1 MKAFIFNSG
10 SGQRMGPLTKATPKG
25 LVKLYT
31 GESILERQ
39 LRLLRDIGIKNI
51 VISTGPFSE
60 QIEQVSSERYRGLS
74 FTFVNN
80 PLYAETNS
88 IYSMLLAED
97 TFDDDFLIMHGDLIF
112 DRIILEKLFNHPA
125 NNVCLINSYIQRPK
139 KDFKGR
145 VENNLLR
152 RIAVDMFTEQD
163 IALQPLYKF
172 SLPTIK
178 KWLVAI
184 KKMVEEKN
192 VQVYAENALN
202 TVLNDLNV
210 ECLDYKDHYIDEVDD
225 EADLYRVSLLISQ
238 YDYVNQHIIET
249 NDYLNEVKSFLFKNN
264 LKRPLVIHSQHLIA
278 QADFNLLLKEQDAV
292 TFTDYSPNPKY
303 EEALAGLALF
313 KEQGCDS
320 IVAIGGGSCIDVA
333 KAIKLFSGL
342 NPDKHF
348 LEQAPRYVDLKF
360 VAVPTTAGTGT
371 ESTRYA
377 VLYFKDDKQTLTND
391 SLVSDLCLLN
401 EKFLENLP
409 PYYKKASL
417 LDAFCQAIEAYWSVN
432 ANERAKEYAE
442 KAIRI
447 ILQNYRKYIEN
458 DHSSNKEIM
467 RAANLAGR
475 AINITQTTA
484 PHAMS
489 YKITTLTG
497 VAHGHAVSLCLPY
510 VYEYMLSNI
519 NQAMDPRG
527 ATYVLQTF
535 KELATLFNINE
546 NNLTAKLKA
555 IIGEFNLQIPEIDRE
570 VVDILATSV
579 NAERLKNSPV
589 YINERNVK
597 TIYLRIFNF

>member
-1 MKAFIFNSG
+1 
-10 SGQRMGPLTKATPKG
+10 MGLLTKDTPKG
-25 LVKLYT
+25 LVKLCT

-51 VISTGPFSE
+51 VVSTGPFSQ
-60 QIEQVSSERYRGLS
+60 QIEKVCSERYRDLS
-74 FTFVNN
+74 FTFINN
-80 PLYAETNS
+80 PIYTETNS
-88 IYSMLLAED
+88 IYSMHLAKD
-97 TFDDDFLIMHGDLIF
+97 TFDDDFLIMHGDIVF

-125 NNVCLINSYIQRPK
+125 SDVCLINSYIQIPI

-145 VENNLLR
+145 VENGLLR
-152 RIAVDMFTEQD
+152 RIAVDMFTKQD
-163 IALQPLYKF
+163 LALQPLYKF
-172 SLPTIK
+172 SLLTIK
-178 KWLVAI
+178 RWLVAI

-192 VQVYAENALN
+192 VQGYAENALN

-210 ECLDYKDHYIDEVDD
+210 ECIDYKDHYIDEVDD
-225 EADLYRVSLLISQ
+225 EADLHRISLLISQ
-238 YDYVNQHIIET
+238 YDYLSQSIVET
-249 NDYLNEVKSFLFKNN
+249 NDYLNEVKLFLFKNN
-264 LKRPLVIHSQHLIA
+264 LKRPLVIHSQYLIA
-278 QADFNLLLKEQDAV
+278 QADFKLFLKEQNAV

-303 EEALAGLALF
+303 EEAIAGFTFF
-313 KEQGCDS
+313 KEQRCDS

-360 VAVPTTAGTGT
+360 VAAPTTAGTGT

-391 SLVSDLCLLN
+391 SLVPDLCLLN

-432 ANERAKEYAE
+432 ANELAKEYAE

-458 DHSSNKEIM
+458 DHSLNKQIM
-467 RAANLAGR
+467 RASNFAGR

-497 VAHGHAVSLCLPY
+497 VAHGHAVSMCLPY
-510 VYEYMLSNI
+510 VYEYMIANI
-519 NQAMDPRG
+519 DQANDPRG
-527 ATYVLQTF
+527 EAYILQTF
-535 KELATLFNINE
+535 KELAILFNVNE
-546 NNLTAKLKA
+546 KNLAAKLQS
-555 IIGEFNLQIPEIDRE
+555 IISEFNLKIPEIDLE

-589 YINERNVK
+589 YIDERNVK
-597 TIYLRIFNF
+597 TIYLKVFNL